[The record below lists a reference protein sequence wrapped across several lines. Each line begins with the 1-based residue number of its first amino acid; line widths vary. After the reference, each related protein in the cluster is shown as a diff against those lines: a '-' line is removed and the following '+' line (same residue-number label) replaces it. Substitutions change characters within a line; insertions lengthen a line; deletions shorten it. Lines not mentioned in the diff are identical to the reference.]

1 MLLLPICKLAVSNS
15 GYEISP
21 LLIVPSFVIDPDL
34 FDGDGGSLSYKGD
47 CGTSGNSF
55 VYI

>member
-34 FDGDGGSLSYKGD
+34 FDGDGGSLSYRGD

-55 VYI
+55 V